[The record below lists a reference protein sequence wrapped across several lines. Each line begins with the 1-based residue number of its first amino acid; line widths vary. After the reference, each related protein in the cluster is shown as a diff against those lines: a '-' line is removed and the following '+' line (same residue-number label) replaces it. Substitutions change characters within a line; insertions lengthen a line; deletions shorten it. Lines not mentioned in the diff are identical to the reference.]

1 MGNYPSFCM
10 GRKYMR
16 TISFKERV
24 KNTAIRNAPVYEDV
38 FMKYEYLVCSEAFAD
53 GCHIIKADKGN
64 YLHLLGIHT
73 TLKPGDFFDKC
84 IASGEEQL
92 TEDDFDFSKPGRSE
106 KSVKGSV
113 RQKITAL
120 PKMLDLFHQNLLA
133 EDGFKKNE
141 VEFAFATTDNVFT
154 LGFAGSG
161 RPKSL
166 LKGNELDKKKQKDV
180 DLIFRKTRGSSS
192 KYEELIYGDKEFIIK
207 YKDSIKD
214 FVVSDFFDGSV

>member
-1 MGNYPSFCM
+1 MGNCPSFCM
-10 GRKYMR
+10 GRKYMC

-24 KNTAIRNAPVYEDV
+24 RDAAVRNAPVYEDV

-73 TLKPGDFFDKC
+73 ALKPGDFFDKC
-84 IASGEEQL
+84 IASGREQL
-92 TEDDFDFSKPGRSE
+92 AEDDFDFNKPGRSE

-120 PKMLDLFHQNLLA
+120 PKMLDLFRQKLLA

-141 VEFAFATTDNVFT
+141 VECAFATTDNVFT
-154 LGFAGSG
+154 LGFASSG

-166 LKGNELDKKKQKDV
+166 LKGNELDKNKQKNV
-180 DLIFRKTRGSSS
+180 DLVFRKIRGGSSL
-192 KYEELIYGDKEFIIK
+192 YEELIYGDKESVIK

-214 FVVSDFFDGSV
+214 FVMPDFFKD

>member
-1 MGNYPSFCM
+1 MGNCPSFCM
-10 GRKYMR
+10 GRKYMC

-24 KNTAIRNAPVYEDV
+24 KDTAIKNAPVYKDV

-73 TLKPGDFFDKC
+73 ALKPGDFFN
-84 IASGEEQL
+84 
-92 TEDDFDFSKPGRSE
+92 KPGKSL

-120 PKMLDLFHQNLLA
+120 PKMLDLFHQKLLA

-141 VEFAFATTDNVFT
+141 VECAFATTDNVFT
-154 LGFAGSG
+154 LGFASSG

-166 LKGNELDKKKQKDV
+166 LKGNELDKNKQKEV
-180 DLIFRKTRGSSS
+180 DLVFRKTRGSSS
-192 KYEELIYGDKEFIIK
+192 RYEELIYGDKASVIK
-207 YKDSIKD
+207 YKEDIKD
-214 FVVSDFFDGSV
+214 FVVPDFFRIK

>member
-1 MGNYPSFCM
+1 MGNCPSFCM
-10 GRKYMR
+10 GRKYMC

-24 KNTAIRNAPVYEDV
+24 KDTAIKNAPVYKDV

-73 TLKPGDFFDKC
+73 ALKPGDFFDKC
-84 IASGEEQL
+84 IASDKDQLSEE
-92 TEDDFDFSKPGRSE
+92 DFDFNKPGKSL

-120 PKMLDLFHQNLLA
+120 PKMLDLFHQKLLA

-141 VEFAFATTDNVFT
+141 VECAFATTDNVFT
-154 LGFAGSG
+154 LGFASSG

-166 LKGNELDKKKQKDV
+166 LKGNELDKNKQKDV
-180 DLIFRKTRGSSS
+180 DLIFRKARGSSS
-192 KYEELIYGDKEFIIK
+192 KYKELIYGNKEYAIK

-214 FVVSDFFDGSV
+214 FVEPGFFKG

>member
-1 MGNYPSFCM
+1 MGNCPSFCM
-10 GRKYMR
+10 GRKYMC

-24 KNTAIRNAPVYEDV
+24 KDAAVRNAPVYEDV

-73 TLKPGDFFDKC
+73 ALKPGDFFDKC
-84 IASGEEQL
+84 IASGGEQL
-92 TEDDFDFSKPGRSE
+92 EEDDFDFNKPGRSE

-120 PKMLDLFHQNLLA
+120 PKMLDLFHQKLLA

-141 VEFAFATTDNVFT
+141 VECAFATTDNVFT
-154 LGFAGSG
+154 LGFASSG

-166 LKGNELDKKKQKDV
+166 LKGNELDKNKQKNV
-180 DLIFRKTRGSSS
+180 DLVFRKIRGSSS
-192 KYEELIYGDKEFIIK
+192 LYEELIYGDKESVIK

-214 FVVSDFFDGSV
+214 FVMPVFFKD

>member
-1 MGNYPSFCM
+1 MGNCPSFCM
-10 GRKYMR
+10 GMKYMC

-24 KNTAIRNAPVYEDV
+24 RDAAIKNAPVYGNV

-73 TLKPGDFFDKC
+73 ALKPGDFFDKC
-84 IASGEEQL
+84 IASGEHQL
-92 TEDDFDFSKPGRSE
+92 TEDDFDFNKPSRSE

-120 PKMLDLFHQNLLA
+120 PKMLDLFHQKLLA

-141 VEFAFATTDNVFT
+141 VECAFATTDNIFT
-154 LGFAGSG
+154 LGFASSG

-166 LKGNELDKKKQKDV
+166 LKGNELDKNKQKDV
-180 DLIFRKTRGSSS
+180 DLIFRKARGSNS
-192 KYEELIYGDKEFIIK
+192 KYKELVYGNKEYAIK

-214 FVVSDFFDGSV
+214 FVEPGFFKG

>member
-1 MGNYPSFCM
+1 MGNCPSFCM
-10 GRKYMR
+10 GRKYMC

-24 KNTAIRNAPVYEDV
+24 RDAAIKNAPVYENV

-73 TLKPGDFFDKC
+73 ALKPGDFFDKC
-84 IASGEEQL
+84 IAGGEHQL
-92 TEDDFDFSKPGRSE
+92 SENDFDFNKPGRSE

-120 PKMLDLFHQNLLA
+120 PKMLGLFQQKLLA

-141 VEFAFATTDNVFT
+141 VECAFATTDNIFT
-154 LGFAGSG
+154 LGFASSG

-166 LKGNELDKKKQKDV
+166 LKGNELDKNKQKDV
-180 DLIFRKTRGSSS
+180 DLVFRKARGSSS
-192 KYEELIYGDKEFIIK
+192 KYKELIYGNKEYAIK

-214 FVVSDFFDGSV
+214 FIEPDFFKG